1 MTIPTINW
9 SGSPVGKPKT
19 DTLTDRY
26 VWAVLKSLPE
36 SKRVDID
43 RELRGSIADDVDAR
57 VASGEDPTAAERAV
71 LLELGEP
78 GALARSYTGRVAA
91 LIGPDLYPAYVG
103 LLKMLYAGVLPIVTI
118 VHLVVQAFAGT
129 EPGGLIGGT
138 VAIVFSLVVH
148 LGFWT
153 TLVFAIAERAGTSMK
168 NVPTL
173 DDGPFDPERLP
184 SIATDTGASRSDL
197 IASLVFLGLIPI
209 ALVWQ
214 QFSSVFEDA
223 DGRPI
228 PVVDPDLW
236 SFWLPY
242 FLVLTAA
249 SLVFAIVLYRRG
261 GWTWPLV
268 VVNAVL
274 TIATTAPLVW
284 LLATGNLLNE
294 PFLDR
299 LGWTDYFAAGAPG
312 ATASSIAL
320 VAIGLW
326 AIADGAWKTVRAER
340 LARRS

>member
-1 MTIPTINW
+1 MTIPSINW

-19 DTLTDRY
+19 DSLTDRY

-57 VASGEDPTAAERAV
+57 VASGDDPAAAERAV
-71 LLELGEP
+71 LTELGEP
-78 GALARSYTGRVAA
+78 GALARSYTGRVLA
-91 LIGPDLYPAYVG
+91 LIGPDLYPAYVA
-103 LLKMLYAGVLPIVTI
+103 LLKMLYVVVLPIVTI

-168 NVPTL
+168 NVPTI
-173 DDGPFDPERLP
+173 DDGPFDPEQLP
-184 SIATDTGASRSDL
+184 SIATETGGSRSDF
-197 IASLVFLGLIPI
+197 IASLLFLALIPI

-214 QFSSVFEDA
+214 QMSSVFQEA

-228 PVVDPDLW
+228 PVIDPALW

-249 SLVFAIVLYRRG
+249 SIVFAVVLFLRG
-261 GWTWPLV
+261 RWTWPLV
-268 VVNAVL
+268 AVNAVL
-274 TIATTAPLVW
+274 TVLTTAPLVW
-284 LLATGNLLNE
+284 LIATGQLLNE

-299 LGWTDYFAAGAPG
+299 LGWTDYFAAGSPG
-312 ATASSIAL
+312 ATASSIAF
-320 VAIGLW
+320 VAIAGW
-326 AIADGAWKTVRAER
+326 AIADGAWKTVRADR
-340 LARRS
+340 LARRA

>member
-1 MTIPTINW
+1 MTIPSINW
-9 SGSPVGKPKT
+9 SGSPVGKPT
-19 DTLTDRY
+19 SDTLTDRY

-43 RELRGSIADDVDAR
+43 RELRGSIADEVDAR
-57 VASGEDPTAAERAV
+57 VASGEDAAAAERAV
-71 LLELGEP
+71 LTDLGEP
-78 GALARSYTGRVAA
+78 SALARSYTGRVLA

-103 LLKMLYAGVLPIVTI
+103 LLKMLYAVVLPIVTV

-129 EPGGLIGGT
+129 EPGGLVGGT
-138 VAIVFSLVVH
+138 VAIALSLIVH

-168 NVPTL
+168 GVPTL
-173 DDGPFDPERLP
+173 DDGPFDAEQLP
-184 SIATDTGASRSDL
+184 SIQTDTGGSRSDL
-197 IASLVFLGLIPI
+197 IASLVFLAFIPV

-223 DGRPI
+223 DGRAI
-228 PVVDPDLW
+228 PVIDPALW

-242 FLVLTAA
+242 FLALTAA
-249 SLVFAIVLYRRG
+249 SVVFAIVLYRKG
-261 GWTWPLV
+261 GWNWPLV
-268 VVNAVL
+268 AVNAVL
-274 TIATTAPLVW
+274 TVATTVPLVW

-294 PFLDR
+294 PFFDQ

-312 ATASSIAL
+312 ATASSIAFA
-320 VAIGLW
+320 AIGLW
-326 AIADGAWKTVRAER
+326 AIADSAWKTMRATR